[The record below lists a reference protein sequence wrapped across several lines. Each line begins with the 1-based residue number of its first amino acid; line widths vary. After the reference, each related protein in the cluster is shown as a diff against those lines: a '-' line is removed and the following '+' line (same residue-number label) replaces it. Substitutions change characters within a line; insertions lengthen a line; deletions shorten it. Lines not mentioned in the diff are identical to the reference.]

1 MRRLPD
7 LLSFTMRHLAMFLVI
22 LLAGQI
28 AIAQKTDRRFHADAF
43 ASMSGMTLTGAPK
56 TDLTTPINDVSF
68 RYEFNGM
75 WTSKKDSA
83 WGSPGAFG
91 GGVGIMRWGAETVYP
106 VYFQMSLQPFKPLK
120 KLRLDGR
127 IGTTLGPW
135 KESAEGHVNLTLY
148 SEIGLRY
155 SLLAKPKWNAIL
167 RLHFG
172 FLDPSG
178 PLHVYEE
185 GQWHDAK
192 NFSFVYVGFG
202 LGVSF

>member
-75 WTSKKDSA
+75 
-83 WGSPGAFG
+83 
-91 GGVGIMRWGAETVYP
+91 
-106 VYFQMSLQPFKPLK
+106 
-120 KLRLDGR
+120 
-127 IGTTLGPW
+127 
-135 KESAEGHVNLTLY
+135 
-148 SEIGLRY
+148 
-155 SLLAKPKWNAIL
+155 
-167 RLHFG
+167 
-172 FLDPSG
+172 
-178 PLHVYEE
+178 
-185 GQWHDAK
+185 
-192 NFSFVYVGFG
+192 
-202 LGVSF
+202 